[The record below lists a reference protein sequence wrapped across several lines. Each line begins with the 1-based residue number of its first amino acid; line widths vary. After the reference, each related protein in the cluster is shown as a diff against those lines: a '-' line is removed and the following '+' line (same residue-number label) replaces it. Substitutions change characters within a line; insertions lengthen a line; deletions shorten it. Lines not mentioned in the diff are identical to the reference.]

1 MNAARHALRAT
12 ALQMIVACAALH
24 GIGAVCVAGEPM
36 PQNAAPAASPAGGS
50 KDANVKESK
59 AAAVTQGQ
67 AQDQGRVQVA
77 GQAGEAG
84 GAGSEQR
91 RTDGMRWRPDGPMPQ
106 EMIDRVIA
114 VARDVSPDL
123 AKQLEEKRNVAPDDM
138 SQAMRQSARRLVAL
152 AVLKDRN
159 PGLYAI
165 RVEDVRLQLELR
177 TLGEA
182 YRAAQTAGD
191 AAKAKVLE
199 TQIAGKVKAQVDV
212 DLRGRAQELVALDEQ
227 MQAMRED
234 LVQEQK
240 RTAERVVERTEAVKK
255 GEPIQDRGMFGE
267 GSGRGGRQR
276 GDSPEGERPKGEK
289 ADKPKTAG

>member
-12 ALQMIVACAALH
+12 ALQTIVACAALH

-36 PQNAAPAASPAGGS
+36 PQNAAPAAAPAGGE
-50 KDANVKESK
+50 KDANGTDAK
-59 AAAVTQGQ
+59 AAAQSPGQ
-67 AQDQGRVQVA
+67 PRVQVA
-77 GQAGEAG
+77 GQAGEAA

-123 AKQLEEKRNVAPDDM
+123 AKQLEEKRSVAPDDM

-182 YRAAQTAGD
+182 FRAAQTAGD
-191 AAKAKVLE
+191 AAKAKALE

-227 MQAMRED
+227 MQAMRDD

-240 RTAERVVERTEAVKK
+240 RTAERVAERTEAVKK

-276 GDSPEGERPKGEK
+276 GDSPEGERPKGERG
-289 ADKPKTAG
+289 DKPKPAG

>member
-1 MNAARHALRAT
+1 MTAVRYALRAN
-12 ALQMIVACAALH
+12 ALQLIVACAAIH
-24 GIGAVCVAGEPM
+24 GIGAVCVAGEPL
-36 PQNAAPAASPAGGS
+36 PQNAAPAASPAGGA
-50 KDANVKESK
+50 KDANGTDAKS
-59 AAAVTQGQ
+59 AAQSQG
-67 AQDQGRVQVA
+67 QGRVQVA
-77 GQAGEAG
+77 GQAGEAA
-84 GAGSEQR
+84 GAGNEQR
-91 RTDGMRWRPDGPMPQ
+91 RSDGMRWRPDGPMPQ
-106 EMIDRVIA
+106 EMVDRVIA

-152 AVLKDRN
+152 AVLKERN

-177 TLGEA
+177 SLGEA

-191 AAKAKVLE
+191 AAKAKALE
-199 TQIAGKVKAQVDV
+199 AQIAGKVKAQVDV
-212 DLRGRAQELVALDEQ
+212 DLRARAQELVALDEQ

-255 GEPIQDRGMFGE
+255 GEPIQERGMFGE

-276 GDSPEGERPKGEK
+276 GDSPEGERLKGEK
-289 ADKPKTAG
+289 GEKGEKPKTAG

>member
-1 MNAARHALRAT
+1 VIAARHALRAN
-12 ALQMIVACAALH
+12 ALQLIVAFAAIQ
-24 GIGAVCVAGEPM
+24 GIGVVCVAGEPV
-36 PQNAAPAASPAGGS
+36 PQSAAPAAAPA
-50 KDANVKESK
+50 A
-59 AAAVTQGQ
+59 
-67 AQDQGRVQVA
+67 
-77 GQAGEAG
+77 
-84 GAGSEQR
+84 GAGSAKDADAAGTGTEQR

-152 AVLKDRN
+152 AVLKERN

-182 YRAAQTAGD
+182 YRAAQAAGD
-191 AAKAKVLE
+191 AAKTQALE
-199 TQIAGKVKAQVDV
+199 AQIAGKVKAQVDV
-212 DLRGRAQELVALDEQ
+212 DLRARAQELVALDEQ
-227 MQAMRED
+227 MQAMRDD

-240 RTAERVVERTEAVKK
+240 RTAERVAERTEAVKK
-255 GEPIQDRGMFGE
+255 GEPIQERGMFGE
-267 GSGRGGRQR
+267 GGGRGGRQR
-276 GDSPEGERPKGEK
+276 GDSPEGERPKAEKGE
-289 ADKPKTAG
+289 KPKTAG

>member
-36 PQNAAPAASPAGGS
+36 PQNAAPAAPPAGGA
-50 KDANVKESK
+50 KDANGTDAK
-59 AAAVTQGQ
+59 AAPQSPG
-67 AQDQGRVQVA
+67 QGRVQVA

-84 GAGSEQR
+84 GAGNEQR

-138 SQAMRQSARRLVAL
+138 SQAMRQSARRLVSL
-152 AVLKDRN
+152 AVLKERN

>member
-12 ALQMIVACAALH
+12 ALRMIVACAALH

-36 PQNAAPAASPAGGS
+36 PQNAAPAAPPAGGE
-50 KDANVKESK
+50 KDANGTDAK
-59 AAAVTQGQ
+59 AAAQPPGQ
-67 AQDQGRVQVA
+67 PRVQVA
-77 GQAGEAG
+77 GQAGEAA

-123 AKQLEEKRNVAPDDM
+123 AKQLEEKRSVAPDDM

-182 YRAAQTAGD
+182 FRAAQTAGD
-191 AAKAKVLE
+191 AAKAKALE
-199 TQIAGKVKAQVDV
+199 TQIAAKVKAQVDV
-212 DLRGRAQELVALDEQ
+212 DLRARAQELVALDEQ
-227 MQAMRED
+227 MQTMRED

-289 ADKPKTAG
+289 GDKPKTAG

>member
-1 MNAARHALRAT
+1 
-12 ALQMIVACAALH
+12 
-24 GIGAVCVAGEPM
+24 M
-36 PQNAAPAASPAGGS
+36 PQNAAPAATPAGGA
-50 KDANVKESK
+50 KDAK
-59 AAAVTQGQ
+59 AAPQEPGQ
-67 AQDQGRVQVA
+67 PRVQVA

-84 GAGSEQR
+84 GAGNEQR

-123 AKQLEEKRNVAPDDM
+123 AKQLEEKRSVAPDDM

-182 YRAAQTAGD
+182 FRAAQTAGD
-191 AAKAKVLE
+191 AAKAKALE
-199 TQIAGKVKAQVDV
+199 TQIAAKVKAQVDV
-212 DLRGRAQELVALDEQ
+212 DLRARAQELVALDEQ

-240 RTAERVVERTEAVKK
+240 RTAERVVERTDAVKK
-255 GEPIQDRGMFGE
+255 GEPIQERGMFGE
-267 GSGRGGRQR
+267 GGGRGGRQR

-289 ADKPKTAG
+289 GDKPKTAG

>member
-1 MNAARHALRAT
+1 VNAARHALRAT
-12 ALQMIVACAALH
+12 ALRMIVACAALH

-36 PQNAAPAASPAGGS
+36 PQNAAPAAAPAGGA
-50 KDANVKESK
+50 KEANGTDSK
-59 AAAVTQGQ
+59 AAAQSPGQ
-67 AQDQGRVQVA
+67 PRVQVA
-77 GQAGEAG
+77 GQAGEAA
-84 GAGSEQR
+84 GAGNEQR

-123 AKQLEEKRNVAPDDM
+123 AKQLEEKRSVAPDDM

-182 YRAAQTAGD
+182 FRAAQTAGD
-191 AAKAKVLE
+191 AAKAKALE
-199 TQIAGKVKAQVDV
+199 TQIAAKVKAQVDV
-212 DLRGRAQELVALDEQ
+212 DLRARAQELVALDEQ
-227 MQAMRED
+227 MQTMRED

-289 ADKPKTAG
+289 GDKPKTAG

>member
-1 MNAARHALRAT
+1 MTAVRHALRAN
-12 ALQMIVACAALH
+12 ALQLIVACVAIQ
-24 GIGAVCVAGEPM
+24 GIGAVCVAGGPL
-36 PQNAAPAASPAGGS
+36 PQNAAPAATPAGG
-50 KDANVKESK
+50 
-59 AAAVTQGQ
+59 
-67 AQDQGRVQVA
+67 AQDPNGNEARSAAQSQGQGRVQVA
-77 GQAGEAG
+77 GQAGEAA
-84 GAGSEQR
+84 GAGNEQR
-91 RTDGMRWRPDGPMPQ
+91 RSDGMRWRPDGPMPQ
-106 EMIDRVIA
+106 EMVDRVIA

-123 AKQLEEKRNVAPDDM
+123 AKQLEERRNVAPEDM

-152 AVLKDRN
+152 AVLKERN

-177 TLGEA
+177 SLGEA

-191 AAKAKVLE
+191 AAKAKALDA
-199 TQIAGKVKAQVDV
+199 QIAGKVKAQVDV
-212 DLRGRAQELVALDEQ
+212 DLRARAQELVALDEQ

-255 GEPIQDRGMFGE
+255 GEPIQERGMFGE
-267 GSGRGGRQR
+267 GSGRGARQR

-289 ADKPKTAG
+289 GEKPKTAG

>member
-12 ALQMIVACAALH
+12 ALQTIVACAALH

-36 PQNAAPAASPAGGS
+36 PQNAAPAAAPAGGE
-50 KDANVKESK
+50 KDANGTDAK
-59 AAAVTQGQ
+59 AAAQSPGQ
-67 AQDQGRVQVA
+67 PRVQVA

-123 AKQLEEKRNVAPDDM
+123 AKQLEEKRSVAPDDM

-177 TLGEA
+177 TLGES
-182 YRAAQTAGD
+182 YRAAQAAGD
-191 AAKAKVLE
+191 ATKAKALE

-227 MQAMRED
+227 MQAMRDD

-240 RTAERVVERTEAVKK
+240 RTAERVAERTEAVKK
-255 GEPIQDRGMFGE
+255 GEPIQERGMFGE
-267 GSGRGGRQR
+267 GGGRGGRQR

-289 ADKPKTAG
+289 GDKPKPAG

>member
-1 MNAARHALRAT
+1 MNAARDALRAT
-12 ALQMIVACAALH
+12 ALQMIVACAALQ

-36 PQNAAPAASPAGGS
+36 PQNAAPAATPAGGA
-50 KDANVKESK
+50 KDAK
-59 AAAVTQGQ
+59 APPQEPGQ
-67 AQDQGRVQVA
+67 PRVQVA
-77 GQAGEAG
+77 GQAGEAA
-84 GAGSEQR
+84 GAGNEQR

-123 AKQLEEKRNVAPDDM
+123 AKQLEEKRSVAPDDM

-182 YRAAQTAGD
+182 FRAAQTAGD
-191 AAKAKVLE
+191 AAKAKALE
-199 TQIAGKVKAQVDV
+199 TQIAAKVKAQVDV
-212 DLRGRAQELVALDEQ
+212 DLKARAQELVALDEQ
-227 MQAMRED
+227 MQKMRED

-240 RTAERVVERTEAVKK
+240 RTAERVSERTEAVKK
-255 GEPIQDRGMFGE
+255 GEPIQERGMFGE
-267 GSGRGGRQR
+267 GSGRGSRQR
-276 GDSPEGERPKGEK
+276 GDSLEG
-289 ADKPKTAG
+289 DKPKGAG

>member
-1 MNAARHALRAT
+1 
-12 ALQMIVACAALH
+12 MIVACAALH

-36 PQNAAPAASPAGGS
+36 PQNAAPAAAPAGGE
-50 KDANVKESK
+50 KDANGTDAK
-59 AAAVTQGQ
+59 AAAQSPGQ
-67 AQDQGRVQVA
+67 PRVQVA
-77 GQAGEAG
+77 GQAGEAA

-123 AKQLEEKRNVAPDDM
+123 AKQLEEKRSVAPDDM

-182 YRAAQTAGD
+182 FRAAQTAGD
-191 AAKAKVLE
+191 AAKAKALE
-199 TQIAGKVKAQVDV
+199 TQIAAKVKAQVDV
-212 DLRGRAQELVALDEQ
+212 DLRARAQELVALDEQ

-255 GEPIQDRGMFGE
+255 GEPIQERGMFGE
-267 GSGRGGRQR
+267 GGGRGGRQR

-289 ADKPKTAG
+289 GDKPKTAG

>member
-1 MNAARHALRAT
+1 MNAARHALRAN
-12 ALQMIVACAALH
+12 AVQLIVACAAIH
-24 GIGAVCVAGEPM
+24 GIGAVCLAGEPM

-50 KDANVKESK
+50 KDANDKESK
-59 AAAVTQGQ
+59 AAAAAQGQ

-77 GQAGEAG
+77 GQAGEAA
-84 GAGSEQR
+84 GAGNEQR
-91 RTDGMRWRPDGPMPQ
+91 RNDGMRWRPDGPMPQ
-106 EMIDRVIA
+106 EMVDRVIA
-114 VARDVSPDL
+114 VARDVSPER

-191 AAKAKVLE
+191 AAKAKALD
-199 TQIAGKVKAQVDV
+199 TQIAAKVKAQVDV
-212 DLRGRAQELVALDEQ
+212 DLKARAQELVALDEQ
-227 MQAMRED
+227 MQKMRED

-240 RTAERVVERTEAVKK
+240 RTAERVSERTEAVKK
-255 GEPIQDRGMFGE
+255 GEPIQERGMFGE
-267 GSGRGGRQR
+267 GGGRGSRQR
-276 GDSPEGERPKGEK
+276 GDSPEGDKPKGEK
-289 ADKPKTAG
+289 GDKPTGAG

>member
-1 MNAARHALRAT
+1 
-12 ALQMIVACAALH
+12 MIVACAALH

-36 PQNAAPAASPAGGS
+36 PQNAAPAAPPAGGE
-50 KDANVKESK
+50 KDANGTDAK
-59 AAAVTQGQ
+59 AAAQPPGQ
-67 AQDQGRVQVA
+67 PRVQVA
-77 GQAGEAG
+77 GQAGEAA

-123 AKQLEEKRNVAPDDM
+123 AKQLEEKRSVAPDDM

-182 YRAAQTAGD
+182 FRAAQTAGD
-191 AAKAKVLE
+191 AAKAKALE
-199 TQIAGKVKAQVDV
+199 TQIAAKVKAQVDV
-212 DLRGRAQELVALDEQ
+212 DLRARAQELVALDEQ
-227 MQAMRED
+227 MQTMRED

-289 ADKPKTAG
+289 GDKPKTAG

>member
-36 PQNAAPAASPAGGS
+36 PQNAAPAAPPAGGA
-50 KDANVKESK
+50 KDANGTDAK
-59 AAAVTQGQ
+59 AAAQSPG
-67 AQDQGRVQVA
+67 QGRVQVA

-84 GAGSEQR
+84 GAGNEQR

-255 GEPIQDRGMFGE
+255 GEPIQDRGMFGD
-267 GSGRGGRQR
+267 GGGRGGRQR

>member
-12 ALQMIVACAALH
+12 ALRMIVACAALH

-36 PQNAAPAASPAGGS
+36 PQNVAPAAPPAGGE
-50 KDANVKESK
+50 KDANGTDAK
-59 AAAVTQGQ
+59 AAAQSPGQ
-67 AQDQGRVQVA
+67 PRVQVA
-77 GQAGEAG
+77 GQAGEAA

-123 AKQLEEKRNVAPDDM
+123 AKQLEEKRSVAPDDM

-182 YRAAQTAGD
+182 FRAAQTAGD
-191 AAKAKVLE
+191 AAKAKALE
-199 TQIAGKVKAQVDV
+199 TQIAAKVKAQVDV
-212 DLRGRAQELVALDEQ
+212 DLRARAQELVALDEQ
-227 MQAMRED
+227 MQTMRED

-289 ADKPKTAG
+289 GDKPKTAG

>member
-1 MNAARHALRAT
+1 MTAVRHALRAN
-12 ALQMIVACAALH
+12 ALQLIIACAAIQ
-24 GIGAVCVAGEPM
+24 GIGAVCVAGEPL
-36 PQNAAPAASPAGGS
+36 PQNAAPAASPAGGA
-50 KDANVKESK
+50 KDANGTDAKS
-59 AAAVTQGQ
+59 AAQSQG
-67 AQDQGRVQVA
+67 QGRVQVA
-77 GQAGEAG
+77 GQAGEAA
-84 GAGSEQR
+84 GAGNEQR

-106 EMIDRVIA
+106 EMVDRVIA

-152 AVLKDRN
+152 AVLKERN

-177 TLGEA
+177 SLGEA

-191 AAKAKVLE
+191 AAKAKALE

-212 DLRGRAQELVALDEQ
+212 DLRARAQELVALDEQ

-255 GEPIQDRGMFGE
+255 GEPIQERGMFGE

-289 ADKPKTAG
+289 GEKPKTAG

>member
-12 ALQMIVACAALH
+12 ALQAIVACAALH

-36 PQNAAPAASPAGGS
+36 PQNAAPAAAPAGGA
-50 KDANVKESK
+50 KEANGTDAK
-59 AAAVTQGQ
+59 AAAQSPEQ
-67 AQDQGRVQVA
+67 PRVQVA

-84 GAGSEQR
+84 GAGNEQR

-123 AKQLEEKRNVAPDDM
+123 AKQLEEKRSVAPDDM

-182 YRAAQTAGD
+182 FRAAQTAGD
-191 AAKAKVLE
+191 AAKAKALE
-199 TQIAGKVKAQVDV
+199 TQIAAKVKAQVDV
-212 DLRGRAQELVALDEQ
+212 DLRARAQELVALDEQ
-227 MQAMRED
+227 MQTMRED

-255 GEPIQDRGMFGE
+255 GEPIQERGMFGE

-289 ADKPKTAG
+289 GDKPKTAG

>member
-24 GIGAVCVAGEPM
+24 GIGAVCVAGEPV
-36 PQNAAPAASPAGGS
+36 PQNAAPAAPPAGGA
-50 KDANVKESK
+50 KDANGTDAK
-59 AAAVTQGQ
+59 AAAQSPG
-67 AQDQGRVQVA
+67 QGRVQVA

-84 GAGSEQR
+84 GAGNEQR

-123 AKQLEEKRNVAPDDM
+123 AKQLEERRNVAPDDM
-138 SQAMRQSARRLVAL
+138 SQAMRQSARRLVSL
-152 AVLKDRN
+152 AVLKERN

-182 YRAAQTAGD
+182 YRAAQAAGD
-191 AAKAKVLE
+191 ATKAKALE
-199 TQIAGKVKAQVDV
+199 TQIAAKVKAQVDV
-212 DLRGRAQELVALDEQ
+212 DLKARAQELVALDEQ

-240 RTAERVVERTEAVKK
+240 RTDERVVERTEAVKK

-267 GSGRGGRQR
+267 GGGRGGRQR

>member
-24 GIGAVCVAGEPM
+24 GIGAVCVAGEPL
-36 PQNAAPAASPAGGS
+36 PQNAAPAAPPAGGA
-50 KDANVKESK
+50 KDANGTDAK
-59 AAAVTQGQ
+59 AAAQSPG
-67 AQDQGRVQVA
+67 QGRVQVA

-182 YRAAQTAGD
+182 YRAAQAAGD
-191 AAKAKVLE
+191 ATKAKALE
-199 TQIAGKVKAQVDV
+199 TQIAAKVKAQVDV
-212 DLRGRAQELVALDEQ
+212 DLRARAQELVALDEQ

>member
-12 ALQMIVACAALH
+12 ALRMIVACAALH

-36 PQNAAPAASPAGGS
+36 PQNAAPAAAPAGGA
-50 KDANVKESK
+50 KEANGTDSK
-59 AAAVTQGQ
+59 AAAQSPGQ
-67 AQDQGRVQVA
+67 PRVQVA
-77 GQAGEAG
+77 GQAGEAA
-84 GAGSEQR
+84 GAGNEQR

-123 AKQLEEKRNVAPDDM
+123 AKQLEEKRSVAPDDM

-182 YRAAQTAGD
+182 FRAAQTAGD
-191 AAKAKVLE
+191 AAKAKALE
-199 TQIAGKVKAQVDV
+199 TQIAAKVKAQVDV
-212 DLRGRAQELVALDEQ
+212 DLRARAQELVALDEQ
-227 MQAMRED
+227 MQTMRED

-289 ADKPKTAG
+289 GDKPKTAG

>member
-1 MNAARHALRAT
+1 
-12 ALQMIVACAALH
+12 
-24 GIGAVCVAGEPM
+24 
-36 PQNAAPAASPAGGS
+36 
-50 KDANVKESK
+50 
-59 AAAVTQGQ
+59 
-67 AQDQGRVQVA
+67 VQVA
-77 GQAGEAG
+77 GQAGEAA
-84 GAGSEQR
+84 GAGNEQR
-91 RTDGMRWRPDGPMPQ
+91 RSDGMRWRPDGPMPQ
-106 EMIDRVIA
+106 EMVDRVIA

-123 AKQLEEKRNVAPDDM
+123 AKQLEEKRNVAPEDM

-152 AVLKDRN
+152 AVLKERN

-177 TLGEA
+177 SLGEA

-191 AAKAKVLE
+191 AAKAKALDA
-199 TQIAGKVKAQVDV
+199 QIAGKVKAQVDV
-212 DLRGRAQELVALDEQ
+212 DLRARAQELVALDEQ

-255 GEPIQDRGMFGE
+255 GEPIQERGMFGE

-289 ADKPKTAG
+289 GEKPKTAG

>member
-1 MNAARHALRAT
+1 VTAVRYALRAN
-12 ALQMIVACAALH
+12 ALQLIVACAAIQ
-24 GIGAVCVAGEPM
+24 GIGAVCVAGEPV
-36 PQNAAPAASPAGGS
+36 PQNAAPAAAPAGSAGS
-50 KDANVKESK
+50 AGSTKDAN
-59 AAAVTQGQ
+59 AA
-67 AQDQGRVQVA
+67 
-77 GQAGEAG
+77 
-84 GAGSEQR
+84 GAGNEQR

-182 YRAAQTAGD
+182 YRAAQAAGD
-191 AAKAKVLE
+191 AAKTQALE
-199 TQIAGKVKAQVDV
+199 AQIAGKVKAQVDV
-212 DLRGRAQELVALDEQ
+212 DLRARAQELVALDEQ
-227 MQAMRED
+227 MQAMRDD

-240 RTAERVVERTEAVKK
+240 RTAERVAERTEAVKK
-255 GEPIQDRGMFGE
+255 GEPIQERGMFGE
-267 GSGRGGRQR
+267 GGGRGGRQR
-276 GDSPEGERPKGEK
+276 GDSPEGERPKAEKGE
-289 ADKPKTAG
+289 KPKTAG

>member
-36 PQNAAPAASPAGGS
+36 PQNAAPAAAPAGGE
-50 KDANVKESK
+50 KDANGTDAK
-59 AAAVTQGQ
+59 AAAQSPGQ
-67 AQDQGRVQVA
+67 PRVQVA

-84 GAGSEQR
+84 GAGNEQR

-123 AKQLEEKRNVAPDDM
+123 AKQLEEKRSVAPDDM

-199 TQIAGKVKAQVDV
+199 AQIAGKVKAQVDV
-212 DLRGRAQELVALDEQ
+212 DLRARAQELVALDEQ
-227 MQAMRED
+227 MQTMRED

-255 GEPIQDRGMFGE
+255 GEPIQERGMFGE

>member
-1 MNAARHALRAT
+1 MSAARHALRAS
-12 ALQMIVACAALH
+12 ALRLIVACASVQ

-36 PQNAAPAASPAGGS
+36 PQNAAPAAPAAGGA
-50 KDANVKESK
+50 KDANGTDAK
-59 AAAVTQGQ
+59 AAAQSQG
-67 AQDQGRVQVA
+67 QGRVQVA

-84 GAGSEQR
+84 GAGNEQR

-267 GSGRGGRQR
+267 GSSRGGRQR

>member
-24 GIGAVCVAGEPM
+24 GIGAVCVAGEPL
-36 PQNAAPAASPAGGS
+36 PQNAAPAAPPAGGA
-50 KDANVKESK
+50 KDANGTDAK
-59 AAAVTQGQ
+59 AAAQSPG
-67 AQDQGRVQVA
+67 QGRVQVA

-84 GAGSEQR
+84 GAGNEQR

-289 ADKPKTAG
+289 ADKPKAAG

>member
-1 MNAARHALRAT
+1 
-12 ALQMIVACAALH
+12 
-24 GIGAVCVAGEPM
+24 M
-36 PQNAAPAASPAGGS
+36 PQNAAPAAAPAGGE
-50 KDANVKESK
+50 KDANGTDAK
-59 AAAVTQGQ
+59 AAAQSPGQ
-67 AQDQGRVQVA
+67 PRVQVA
-77 GQAGEAG
+77 GQAGEAA

-123 AKQLEEKRNVAPDDM
+123 AKQLEEKRSVAPDDM

-182 YRAAQTAGD
+182 FRAAQTAGD
-191 AAKAKVLE
+191 AAKAKALE
-199 TQIAGKVKAQVDV
+199 TQIAAKVKAQVDV
-212 DLRGRAQELVALDEQ
+212 DLRARAQELVALDEQ

-255 GEPIQDRGMFGE
+255 GEPIQERGMFGE
-267 GSGRGGRQR
+267 GGGRGGRQR

-289 ADKPKTAG
+289 GDKPKTAG

>member
-12 ALQMIVACAALH
+12 ALRMIVACAALH

-36 PQNAAPAASPAGGS
+36 PQNAAPAAAPAGGE
-50 KDANVKESK
+50 KDANGTDAK
-59 AAAVTQGQ
+59 AAAQSPGQ
-67 AQDQGRVQVA
+67 PRVQVA
-77 GQAGEAG
+77 GQAGEAA

-123 AKQLEEKRNVAPDDM
+123 AKQLEEKRSVAPDDM

-182 YRAAQTAGD
+182 FRAAQTAGD
-191 AAKAKVLE
+191 AAKAKALE

-227 MQAMRED
+227 MQAMRDD

-240 RTAERVVERTEAVKK
+240 RTAERVAERTEAVKK
-255 GEPIQDRGMFGE
+255 GEPIQERGMFGE
-267 GSGRGGRQR
+267 GGGRGGRQR

-289 ADKPKTAG
+289 GDKPKPAG

>member
-1 MNAARHALRAT
+1 MIAARHALRAN
-12 ALQMIVACAALH
+12 ALQLIVACVAVQ
-24 GIGAVCVAGEPM
+24 GIGAVCVAGEPL
-36 PQNAAPAASPAGGS
+36 PQNAAPAAAP
-50 KDANVKESK
+50 
-59 AAAVTQGQ
+59 
-67 AQDQGRVQVA
+67 
-77 GQAGEAG
+77 AG
-84 GAGSEQR
+84 GAGSAKDANAAGTGTEQR

-152 AVLKDRN
+152 AVLKERN

-182 YRAAQTAGD
+182 YRAAQAAGD
-191 AAKAKVLE
+191 AAKTQALE
-199 TQIAGKVKAQVDV
+199 AQIAGKVKAQVDV
-212 DLRGRAQELVALDEQ
+212 DLRARAQELVALDEQ
-227 MQAMRED
+227 MQAMRDD

-240 RTAERVVERTEAVKK
+240 RTAERVAERTEAVKK
-255 GEPIQDRGMFGE
+255 GEPIQERGMFGE
-267 GSGRGGRQR
+267 GGGRGGRQR
-276 GDSPEGERPKGEK
+276 GDSPEGERPKAEKGE
-289 ADKPKTAG
+289 KPKTAG

>member
-12 ALQMIVACAALH
+12 ALRMIVACAALH
-24 GIGAVCVAGEPM
+24 GIGAVCVAGESM
-36 PQNAAPAASPAGGS
+36 PQNAAPAAPPAGGA
-50 KDANVKESK
+50 KDANGADAKE
-59 AAAVTQGQ
+59 AAQSPGQ
-67 AQDQGRVQVA
+67 PRVQVA
-77 GQAGEAG
+77 GQAGEAA

-123 AKQLEEKRNVAPDDM
+123 AKQLEEKRSVAPDDM

-182 YRAAQTAGD
+182 FRAAQTAGD
-191 AAKAKVLE
+191 AAKVKALE
-199 TQIAGKVKAQVDV
+199 TQIAAKVKAQVDV
-212 DLRGRAQELVALDEQ
+212 DLRARAQELVALDEQ
-227 MQAMRED
+227 MQTMRED

-255 GEPIQDRGMFGE
+255 GEPIQERGMFGE

-289 ADKPKTAG
+289 GDKPKTAG

>member
-36 PQNAAPAASPAGGS
+36 PQNAAPAASPAAGA
-50 KDANVKESK
+50 KDANDTDAK
-59 AAAVTQGQ
+59 AAPQSPG
-67 AQDQGRVQVA
+67 QGRVQVA

>member
-1 MNAARHALRAT
+1 VNAARHALRAT
-12 ALQMIVACAALH
+12 ALRMIVACAALH

-36 PQNAAPAASPAGGS
+36 PQNAAPAAPPAGGA
-50 KDANVKESK
+50 KDANGTDAK
-59 AAAVTQGQ
+59 AAAQSPG
-67 AQDQGRVQVA
+67 QGRVQVA
-77 GQAGEAG
+77 GQAGEAA
-84 GAGSEQR
+84 GAGNEQR

-123 AKQLEEKRNVAPDDM
+123 AKQLEEKRSVAPDDM

-182 YRAAQTAGD
+182 FRAAQTAGD

-199 TQIAGKVKAQVDV
+199 TQIAAKVKAQVDV
-212 DLRGRAQELVALDEQ
+212 DLRARAQELVALDEQ

-255 GEPIQDRGMFGE
+255 GEPIQERGMFGE
-267 GSGRGGRQR
+267 GGGRGGRQR

-289 ADKPKTAG
+289 GDKPKTAG

>member
-1 MNAARHALRAT
+1 MTAVRHALRAN
-12 ALQMIVACAALH
+12 ALQLIIACAAIQ
-24 GIGAVCVAGEPM
+24 GIGAVCVAGEPL
-36 PQNAAPAASPAGGS
+36 PQNAAPAASPAGGA
-50 KDANVKESK
+50 KDANGTDAKS
-59 AAAVTQGQ
+59 AAQSQG
-67 AQDQGRVQVA
+67 QGRVQVA
-77 GQAGEAG
+77 GQAGEAA
-84 GAGSEQR
+84 GAGNEQR
-91 RTDGMRWRPDGPMPQ
+91 RSDGMRWRPDGPMPQ
-106 EMIDRVIA
+106 EMVDRVIA

-152 AVLKDRN
+152 AVLKERN

-177 TLGEA
+177 SLGEA

-191 AAKAKVLE
+191 AAKAKALE

-212 DLRGRAQELVALDEQ
+212 DLRARAQELVALDEQ

-255 GEPIQDRGMFGE
+255 GEPIQERGMFGE

-289 ADKPKTAG
+289 GEKGEKPKTAG